1 MTTLKKV
8 RPTRW
13 SSLHDAIKSLRHN
26 YSDVMKTPNKINL
39 TSSKTNERAE
49 AAGFINAIQNF
60 EFTFQIALKDKLLS
74 FIDAVSPNT
83 CKKKT

>member
-26 YSDVMKTPNKINL
+26 YSDVMKTPLIVKD
-39 TSSKTNERAE
+39 SERSE
-49 AAGFINAIQNF
+49 AAGLINATQNF
-60 EFTFQIALKDKLLS
+60 EFTFQIVLQDMLPS
-74 FIDAVSPNT
+74 SIDAVS
-83 CKKKT
+83 KYI